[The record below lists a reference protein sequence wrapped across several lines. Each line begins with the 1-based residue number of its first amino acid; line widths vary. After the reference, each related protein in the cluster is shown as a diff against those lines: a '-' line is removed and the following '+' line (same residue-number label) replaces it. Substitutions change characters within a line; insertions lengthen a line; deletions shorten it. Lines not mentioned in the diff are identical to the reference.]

1 MKLSD
6 IKKELGGKGT
16 LIEIETG
23 YFDWVAYRNK
33 DIHYDHLCLYRF
45 EKFIHLHETTSPV
58 IRFICEKYGVDKVF
72 AYQDWGH
79 SEEMEHCLLGEDKNG
94 MKHYDYDCYYLVAVP
109 KSVSDSIP
117 ENEGE
122 MIGNYIPVVQDRSDK
137 KP

>member
-1 MKLSD
+1 
-6 IKKELGGKGT
+6 
-16 LIEIETG
+16 
-23 YFDWVAYRNK
+23 
-33 DIHYDHLCLYRF
+33 
-45 EKFIHLHETTSPV
+45 
-58 IRFICEKYGVDKVF
+58 
-72 AYQDWGH
+72 
-79 SEEMEHCLLGEDKNG
+79 